1 MKLREIIKEYGLG
14 QVVRPA
20 KNTNEFDNYPFWI
33 MEKEGLQL
41 KVVYLPCG
49 SVKNLSWPNKIAR
62 IELNSNEDF
71 EIIELTNIELI
82 CLMNDAVYEYWEY
95 RR

>member
-1 MKLREIIKEYGLG
+1 MKLREIIKDYGLG

-20 KNTNEFDNYPFWI
+20 INTNEFDNYPFWI

-41 KVVYLPCG
+41 KIVYLPCG
-49 SVKNLSWPNKIAR
+49 QIKNLSWLNKIAR

-71 EIIELTNIELI
+71 EIIKLTNTELI
-82 CLMNDAVYEYWEY
+82 CLMNDAIYEYWEY
-95 RR
+95 